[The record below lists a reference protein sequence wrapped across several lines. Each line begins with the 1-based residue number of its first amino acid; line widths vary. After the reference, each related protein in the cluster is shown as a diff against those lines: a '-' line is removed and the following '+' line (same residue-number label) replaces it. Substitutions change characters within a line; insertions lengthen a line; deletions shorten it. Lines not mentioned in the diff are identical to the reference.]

1 MARNPEKPDL
11 LRHAMF
17 PSNTPPPKG
26 WSSRHDLSVKQL
38 VPVGDD
44 NHYEMRYPPSQPKDI
59 SADSFSV
66 SATLAAG
73 GNLQP
78 AGNLF
83 HINPLNVT
91 EVYEAALE
99 NYIEHSIGTHS
110 NPHSTDKVEDG
121 ETQPG
126 ETQPG
131 NTQQPQVTE

>member
-1 MARNPEKPDL
+1 MY
-11 LRHAMF
+11 

-38 VPVGDD
+38 VPVGED
-44 NHYEMRYPPSQPKDI
+44 NHFEMRYPPSQPKDI

-91 EVYEAALE
+91 EFHEAALE
-99 NYIEHSIGTHS
+99 DYFEHSFGSDS
-110 NPHSTDKVEDG
+110 NPDSTDQIQDG
-121 ETQPG
+121 ETQRG
-126 ETQPG
+126 KIQSG

>member
-1 MARNPEKPDL
+1 MY
-11 LRHAMF
+11 

-26 WSSRHDLSVKQL
+26 WSSRHDLSMKQL

-44 NHYEMRYPPSQPKDI
+44 NHFEMRYPPSQPKDI

-83 HINPLNVT
+83 HINPLNVN

-99 NYIEHSIGTHS
+99 NYIEHSNGPDS
-110 NPHSTDKVEDG
+110 NSYSNDKVEDG
-121 ETQPG
+121 ETQSG
-126 ETQPG
+126 DTQPG
-131 NTQQPQVTE
+131 YSQQSPVTE

>member
-1 MARNPEKPDL
+1 MY
-11 LRHAMF
+11 

-91 EVYEAALE
+91 EFHEEALE
-99 NYIEHSIGTHS
+99 NYFENFGKTPSD
-110 NPHSTDKVEDG
+110 NPSGVE
-121 ETQPG
+121 QR
-126 ETQPG
+126 
-131 NTQQPQVTE
+131 PQEPQEPQEPTEP

>member
-1 MARNPEKPDL
+1 MY
-11 LRHAMF
+11 

-26 WSSRHDLSVKQL
+26 WSSRYDLSMKQL

-83 HINPLNVT
+83 HINPLNIN
-91 EVYEAALE
+91 EVYETALE
-99 NYIEHSIGTHS
+99 DYIEHSIGTDS
-110 NPHSTDKVEDG
+110 NPHSTDKVEEG

-126 ETQPG
+126 NTQSG